1 MVRLTGLVAAV
12 SAWVLALATSQL
24 RNATVS
30 DLIIGLAVAAV
41 GLLAITGLR
50 GLTGLQAASLLADSG
65 GSSGRSS
72 GREGLHHRVD
82 VLEQHMGRSGRD
94 RSQPR
99 RARRKQGAC
108 GRLGSPGRRLV
119 LRRPGPARPSQQA
132 SRPPC
137 LAGLC

>member
-41 GLLAITGLR
+41 GLLVITGLR

-72 GREGLHHRVD
+72 WTR
-82 VLEQHMGRSGRD
+82 RSP
-94 RSQPR
+94 SPR
-99 RARRKQGAC
+99 RCTGATY
-108 GRLGSPGRRLV
+108 
-119 LRRPGPARPSQQA
+119 GPERS
-132 SRPPC
+132 
-137 LAGLC
+137 